1 MMRWVTYL
9 LFCILFLGAEVR
21 AAFPIAPVP
30 EPAPKEHVGLKE
42 IKKLIKKMPQ
52 DNVGSVATVDK
63 NIPGLLSFVF
73 AIGGILMMFIPPI
86 VLLFPLLEIAA
97 IVLGVIGMGRRPRG
111 LAIAG
116 NRCKCNTSFVI
127 FIPCPRSFVQQYA
140 KIAARK
146 GCTMLLE
153 HFCVSSYKLCM
164 GESYRTGVLFFC
176 KSLPVSFPTAPRSIR
191 SSVAGFACVLES
203 GLPPP
208 PIMFDVALSVY

>member
-1 MMRWVTYL
+1 LIGARLKGFVILLGQLTLPMMRWVTYL

-116 NRCKCNTSFVI
+116 FVI
-127 FIPCPRSFVQQYA
+127 GVSAI
-140 KIAARK
+140 
-146 GCTMLLE
+146 LLLL
-153 HFCVSSYKLCM
+153 FLFLVLA
-164 GESYRTGVLFFC
+164 VLFNSML
-176 KSLPVSFPTAPRSIR
+176 K
-191 SSVAGFACVLES
+191 
-203 GLPPP
+203 
-208 PIMFDVALSVY
+208 